1 MPKVGWITRALDE
14 AAPLQEEEVREDTP
28 DKQYRTRST
37 TNGDYV
43 EIAEILTSHGIK
55 GEVRVRSL
63 TDFPA
68 ERLEKVRT
76 TSVQYLVTFLDVV
89 LLDIQVQVRLKRG
102 KETFSRGHS
111 AHILKLEGFNTPEEA
126 LELAGGTL
134 LIRKEARLPLEDSD
148 FEFYVQDLIGLRVFL
163 QEDGSEIGV
172 VQDVYDGT
180 GTYDLLKVE
189 LTEGEKAGATSLIP
203 FAKAIVPVV
212 DLQGGRMELDPPA
225 GLLELARLP
234 KQSSAKPPRRKK
246 REGKRGDLR
255 RLRSERQRK
264 LALQAENTPGNGENN
279 STEGNEETKAD
290 DA

>member
-68 ERLEKVRT
+68 ERLEKPGTR
-76 TSVQYLVTFLDVV
+76 YLQMPGRKAARAGPTK
-89 LLDIQVQVRLKRG
+89 VRLKRG

-255 RLRSERQRK
+255 
-264 LALQAENTPGNGENN
+264 
-279 STEGNEETKAD
+279 
-290 DA
+290 